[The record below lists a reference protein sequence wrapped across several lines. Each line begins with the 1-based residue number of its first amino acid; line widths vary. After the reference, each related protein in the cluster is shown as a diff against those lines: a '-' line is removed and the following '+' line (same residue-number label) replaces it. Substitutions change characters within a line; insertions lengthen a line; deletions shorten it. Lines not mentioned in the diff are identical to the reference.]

1 MGAVVVARSDDA
13 TEAAER
19 VAIHARIGRKA
30 QAWLRGEGRRDDG
43 RRLPVGHHR
52 SPQSAR
58 ARSHLDGAGTA
69 PRSGDGRA
77 VERSLA
83 KGRMGSF
90 GLRTDDC
97 QKMYEE
103 LSAQGIEFAQPPS
116 TRPYGVEAVMRDN
129 SGNWLVLVEPTE
141 YSGED
146 FPH

>member
-83 KGRMGSF
+83 KGLKASSRLGTLHSE
-90 GLRTDDC
+90 
-97 QKMYEE
+97 K
-103 LSAQGIEFAQPPS
+103 
-116 TRPYGVEAVMRDN
+116 
-129 SGNWLVLVEPTE
+129 
-141 YSGED
+141 
-146 FPH
+146 